1 MSKTV
6 ILRKYELVVIL
17 DARFANEEKET
28 LYKSITDTITKS
40 GAKVI
45 NATIWMERHKMTFK
59 INKCQ
64 EGTYYL
70 VNFEGEPQTTHN
82 IRASLRL
89 NEKILRY
96 LIINVE

>member
-1 MSKTV
+1 MSKTAL
-6 ILRKYELVVIL
+6 LRKYELVVIL
-17 DARFANEEKET
+17 DARFATEEKES
-28 LYKSITDTITKS
+28 LFKSITDTVAKS

-45 NATIWMERHKMTFK
+45 NASVWMERHKMTFK

-64 EGTYYL
+64 EGTYYV
-70 VNFEGEPQTTHN
+70 VNFEGDPQTTHG